1 MYKNKYELPLD
12 FYKYVFLI
20 KLRDFIFNQTFFFL
34 KDLNNLPNYP
44 MKYKNVKLNNHFD
57 NDLNVLYNFSRKIYN
72 LEYADFIRIVINNMI
87 NNTKS
92 ILRDIQDYPKGAEF
106 SFFLENKE
114 IETFKWK
121 ICKFGY
127 YVFY

>member
-44 MKYKNVKLNNHFD
+44 MKYKNVKLNNPFD
-57 NDLNVLYNFSRKIYN
+57 NDLNVLYNFSRKIYS

>member
-44 MKYKNVKLNNHFD
+44 MKYKNVKLNNPFD
-57 NDLNVLYNFSRKIYN
+57 NDLNVLYNFSRKIYS

-106 SFFLENKE
+106 GFFLENKE
-114 IETFKWK
+114 IETFK
-121 ICKFGY
+121 
-127 YVFY
+127 